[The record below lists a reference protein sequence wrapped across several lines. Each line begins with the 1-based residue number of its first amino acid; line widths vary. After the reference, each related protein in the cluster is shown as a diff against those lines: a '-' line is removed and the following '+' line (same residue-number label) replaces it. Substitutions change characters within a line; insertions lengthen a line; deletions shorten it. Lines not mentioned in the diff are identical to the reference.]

1 MVTVIFT
8 CVHNAGRSQIA
19 AGFFN
24 KLVDPTKARA
34 ISAGTN
40 PLDQVHLRVKIAMS
54 EVGVDLTHS
63 RPTKLTSEL
72 AKDADYLITMGCK
85 EKCPY
90 TPNAT
95 IIDWPFEDPSGKELT
110 DIRIIRDKIRTQVI
124 SFLAERIWL
133 S

>member
-1 MVTVIFT
+1 MVTVVFA

-24 KLVDPTKARA
+24 QLVDPNKACA

-54 EVGVDLTHS
+54 EAGVDLTHEC
-63 RPTKLTSEL
+63 PKKLTSEL
-72 AKDADYLITMGCK
+72 AKNADYLITMGCK

-110 DIRIIRDKIRTQVI
+110 DVRIIRDKIKTQVI